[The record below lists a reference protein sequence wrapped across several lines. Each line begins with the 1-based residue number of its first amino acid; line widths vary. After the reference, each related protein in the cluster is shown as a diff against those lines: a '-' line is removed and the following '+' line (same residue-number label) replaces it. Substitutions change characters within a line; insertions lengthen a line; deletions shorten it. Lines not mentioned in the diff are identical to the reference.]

1 MPSYQKFEWN
11 AHGEN
16 LNLKNKLISFR
27 PSGIRVKRSN
37 VAPTLISMTTTQTPI
52 IGNGSSKL
60 EKKYR
65 FITFEEA
72 LRLQGFALSDYVL
85 KKNISYFLPAVGNAV
100 NVKVDLIAK
109 NLLFFNVD
117 NLLIFG
123 LLKIEKSI

>member
-1 MPSYQKFEWN
+1 MMPSYQKFEWN

-52 IGNGSSKL
+52 IGNLSSKL
-60 EKKYR
+60 EKNIDLYIQRSFKTSR
-65 FITFEEA
+65 I
-72 LRLQGFALSDYVL
+72 ALSDLRFEEKY
-85 KKNISYFLPAVGNAV
+85 KFFLPAVGNAV
-100 NVKVDLIAK
+100 NVKVVNLIAK

-123 LLKIEKSI
+123 LLSK